1 MAEQSATEPEEALKE
16 QGEATREQQRRIANG
31 QENTKGTK
39 APLRGETLAQAAKRY
54 PKPGPG
60 GAGGMSTGHREI
72 QRGANDESEHRK
84 RRGDG

>member
-31 QENTKGTK
+31 K